1 MVQDHRFVKS
11 MFSQELDRIIIS
23 HQDAVHGEALDPSE
37 LALILIRGIL
47 TENMRH
53 RREYSHT
60 ALPQFF
66 KELPDALV
74 SEEIRSHT
82 ALRIDPLDCAALSS
96 DPLCNSSEL
105 LLCLCQHGKRR
116 STFPARRC
124 LPFLFRTGFLLFFS
138 RPAPEL
144 FRNGFFQ
151 SCESLSSQ
159 SVQLLNRKE
168 NLPVHHKL
176 QLFKTEWRIAGL
188 LHAAAHFL

>member
-105 LLCLCQHGKRR
+105 LLCLCQSRQLHWFSVLSFILIISK
-116 STFPARRC
+116 SQLCVSPLSQTFKI
-124 LPFLFRTGFLLFFS
+124 LFCNRIVIII
-138 RPAPEL
+138 
-144 FRNGFFQ
+144 
-151 SCESLSSQ
+151 Q
-159 SVQLLNRKE
+159 SVLHLS
-168 NLPVHHKL
+168 KL
-176 QLFKTEWRIAGL
+176 VPYEFVDIFIPIECQARCGVCGV
-188 LHAAAHFL
+188 